1 MSFVHHHYKV
11 KKKFKMINHIHMIF
25 ILNCQMSLSVMAKSS
40 DGTSQVP
47 GSTPSQSEFLG
58 LS

>member
-1 MSFVHHHYKV
+1 
-11 KKKFKMINHIHMIF
+11 MINHIHMIF

-47 GSTPSQSEFLG
+47 GSTPSRSEFLG